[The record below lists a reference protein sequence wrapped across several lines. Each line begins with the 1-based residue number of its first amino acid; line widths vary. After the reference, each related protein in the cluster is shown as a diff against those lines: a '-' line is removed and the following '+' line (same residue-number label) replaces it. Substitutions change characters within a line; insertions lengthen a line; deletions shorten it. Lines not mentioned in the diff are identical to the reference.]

1 LHRNLFWQ
9 RIERENETTRKRH
22 KELFRGE
29 EMNNQGINKSP
40 NSLRRAFFLL
50 VVLAAFG
57 PVSLVRAQT
66 SSFTYQGK
74 LTEAGTAA
82 NATYDM
88 QFKLFDSP
96 TVGAGSQIGSTINNG
111 TVPVNSGVFTV
122 QLDFGAA
129 AFSGADRY
137 LEIGVR
143 LAGDSSAYTL
153 LSPRQQL
160 TSAVYAIRA
169 GSATSADNAT
179 QLAGVAAGQYVQTT
193 DPRLTDARTPTAGS
207 GNYIQN
213 GSNQQTANFNI
224 SGNGTAGGGLS
235 GNSVNSSTDYKIG
248 GNSVLRVSGLGI
260 TNTFAG
266 VGAGAVTTPSESG
279 GNENSFFGVV
289 AGNKNTTGASNSF
302 FGSFAGAS
310 NITGNYNA
318 FFGSSAGTAN
328 LAANNSFF
336 GSLAGTANKSGESNS
351 FFGAQSG
358 KSNVNGDNNSFF
370 GYSAGLSATGS
381 NNTFLGTF
389 AGMQDKT
396 GFDNVFVGQFA
407 GGPNVSGNRLT
418 LIGSNAWV
426 GSQNLINATAIG
438 AFSIVNQ
445 SNSLVL
451 GSIKNLN
458 GAGFD
463 TNVGIGTADPQSRLH
478 IQVNN
483 NGIHLGHLGCGSGF
497 VGIGFGTSPS
507 NCVDYSLLGNGTDTF
522 VNRKSGG
529 TLYFREGNQTQMSIA
544 PGGALTIGGVV
555 TLNTLA
561 SGGNIDFCLTA
572 SRQISSCGSS
582 LRYKTNIQPFIS
594 GLSVLNRLRPITF
607 DWKDGGMH
615 DLGFGAEEIAAV
627 EPLLVTHNDKGEVE
641 GVKYDRITAVLVNAV
656 KEQQEQIRQQQA
668 QLKQQQQQIDS
679 LRSLVARRHA
689 RASARRR

>member
-1 LHRNLFWQ
+1 
-9 RIERENETTRKRH
+9 
-22 KELFRGE
+22 
-29 EMNNQGINKSP
+29 MNNQGINTTP
-40 NSLRRAFFLL
+40 NSLRRGFFLL

-57 PVSLVRAQT
+57 SINLVPAQT
-66 SSFTYQGK
+66 SSFTYQGR
-74 LTEAGTAA
+74 LTDGATAA
-82 NATYDM
+82 NATYDI

-111 TVPVNSGVFTV
+111 TVLVNSGVFTV
-122 QLDFGAA
+122 QLDFGAP

-179 QLAGVAAGQYVQTT
+179 QLGGVTAGQYVQTT
-193 DPRLTDARTPTAGS
+193 DSRLTDARTPTAGS
-207 GNYIQN
+207 SNYIQN

-224 SGNGTAGGGLS
+224 SGNGTAGGSLS
-235 GNSVNSSTDYKIG
+235 GNSVNSSTDYKIA
-248 GNSVLRVSGLGI
+248 GNTVLRVSGLGI

-289 AGNKNTTGASNSF
+289 AGNKNTTGAGNSF

-310 NITGNYNA
+310 NITGNHNA

-336 GSLAGTANKSGESNS
+336 GSLAGTANKSGVSNS
-351 FFGAQSG
+351 FFGAESG
-358 KSNVNGDNNSFF
+358 KSNVNGGDNSFF
-370 GYSAGLSATGS
+370 GYGAGSSATGN
-381 NNTFLGTF
+381 NNTFLGSF
-389 AGMQDKT
+389 AGIQDKT
-396 GFDNVFVGQFA
+396 GFDNVFVGKFA

-418 LIGSNAWV
+418 LIGTNAWV
-426 GSQNLINATAIG
+426 ASPDLFNATAIG
-438 AFSIVNQ
+438 AYSIVNQ

-458 GAGFD
+458 GTAFD
-463 TNVGIGTADPQSRLH
+463 TNVGIGTSAPQSRLH
-478 IQVNN
+478 IQVND
-483 NGIHLGHLGCGSGF
+483 NGIHLGHAGCGSGF
-497 VGIGFGTSPS
+497 VGLGFGTSLA
-507 NCVDYSLLGNGTDTF
+507 NCLNYSLLGNGTDTF

-544 PGGALTIGGVV
+544 PGGAVSINTFAPGGSLPLCV
-555 TLNTLA
+555 TN
-561 SGGNIDFCLTA
+561 S
-572 SRQISSCGSS
+572 SQISLCGSS

-594 GLSVLNRLRPITF
+594 GLSVLNRLKPITF
-607 DWKDGGMH
+607 DWKQGGMH
-615 DLGFGAEEIAAV
+615 DLGFGAEDIAAV
-627 EPLLVTHNDKGEVE
+627 EPLLVTRNNKGEIE

-668 QLKQQQQQIDS
+668 QLKQQQQQINS
-679 LRSLVARRHA
+679 LRSLVVARHA